1 MRIKYLIR
9 DNKWIITP
17 ALYILLLL
25 SASLIYLNKNSNNE
39 LIENRDISVDS
50 ISIGDKVEISEFETL
65 QGLDSKL
72 LNEITASD
80 LNNLFYKDTFLQN
93 LSAVKS
99 VYIVGPEGDVSG
111 VGYVAE
117 GAENCKKLKYFSYS
131 ENGKYYVVEEDRSI
145 SKKLEWNSEKNRF
158 VFNKEF
164 LIIREITATGLIP
177 KTMEGRIKFCNLR
190 VICSP

>member
-72 LNEITASD
+72 LNEIVASD
-80 LNNLFYKDTFLQN
+80 LNNLFYKETFLQN
-93 LSAVKS
+93 LSEVKS
-99 VYIVGPEGDVSG
+99 IYIIDAEGVVSG
-111 VGYVAE
+111 LGYVSK
-117 GAENCKKLKYFSYS
+117 GAENCKRLKYFSYS
-131 ENGKYYVVEEDRSI
+131 ENGKHYVVEDDKSI
-145 SKKLEWNSEKNRF
+145 SKKLEWNSEKIDLFFMTDIFQLN
-158 VFNKEF
+158 
-164 LIIREITATGLIP
+164 
-177 KTMEGRIKFCNLR
+177 
-190 VICSP
+190 

>member
-39 LIENRDISVDS
+39 LIDNRDISVDS

-80 LNNLFYKDTFLQN
+80 LNNLFYKETFLQN

-117 GAENCKKLKYFSYS
+117 GAENCKRLKYFSYS
-131 ENGKYYVVEEDRSI
+131 ENGKYYVVEEDKSI

-158 VFNKEF
+158 VFYDRYFSTGTDLKNNCAY
-164 LIIREITATGLIP
+164 LITSR
-177 KTMEGRIKFCNLR
+177 
-190 VICSP
+190 